1 MISETIPTVPD
12 ARRVHVVAHA
22 DGNLQE
28 QWRMIEQLR
37 ASGDIVLEG
46 EAIKSPG
53 DWDLVW
59 LTDEWQL
66 REITSE

>member
-1 MISETIPTVPD
+1 
-12 ARRVHVVAHA
+12 VVAHA

-28 QWRMIEQLR
+28 QWRMTEQLR